1 MLVTTKSKRGQ
12 LVHLTENFK
21 FQSYQTWLLSEGI
34 EIETEKI
41 AQQKFILEGKKD
53 WRYQIANFYL

>member
-1 MLVTTKSKRGQ
+1 MLVTTKSKEGQ

-21 FQSYQTWLLSEGI
+21 LLSYHTWLLSEGI

-41 AQQKFILEGKKD
+41 AQQNFTLEGKKA
-53 WRYQIANFYL
+53 WRYQITNFYL

>member
-1 MLVTTKSKRGQ
+1 MLVTTKSKEGQ

-21 FQSYQTWLLSEGI
+21 LQSYQTWLLSEGI

-41 AQQKFILEGKKD
+41 AQQNFTLEGKKA
-53 WRYQIANFYL
+53 WRYQITNFYL